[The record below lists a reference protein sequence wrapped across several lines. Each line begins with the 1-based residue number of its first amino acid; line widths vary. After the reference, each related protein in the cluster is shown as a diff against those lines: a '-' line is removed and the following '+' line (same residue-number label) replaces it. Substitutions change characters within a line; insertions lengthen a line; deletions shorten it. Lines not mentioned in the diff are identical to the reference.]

1 MVTQEDVA
9 GFIERLEGGSATSTE
24 VEPGLWVVN
33 TGEDAELVIHYADP
47 VLILRLRIMT
57 VPGDQERQAAL
68 FRRLLEL
75 NATDLVHGSYGLE
88 GDHIVWTDTLELEH
102 LDYAEFE
109 SSVESISLALASH
122 VGSLAPYG
130 EK

>member
-1 MVTQEDVA
+1 MVTKDDVA
-9 GFIERLEGGSATSTE
+9 GFIERLEGGAVTSNE

-33 TGEDAELVIHYADP
+33 TVEDAELVIHYADP

-57 VPGDQERQAAL
+57 IPDEQSRQVAL

-75 NATDLVHGSYGLE
+75 NATELVHGSYGLE

-102 LDYAEFE
+102 LDYGEFE

>member
-1 MVTQEDVA
+1 MVTKDDVA
-9 GFIERLEGGSATSTE
+9 GFIERLEGGAVTSNE

-33 TGEDAELVIHYADP
+33 TVEDAELVIHYADP

-57 VPGDQERQAAL
+57 VPDEQSRQVAL

-75 NATDLVHGSYGLE
+75 NATELVHGSYGLE

-102 LDYAEFE
+102 LDYGEFE